1 MKGRGVIENEM
12 DRELEWA
19 ASRPTSRSGENKPT
33 LETPDCWEL
42 CLTTMEH
49 KFLSEYRHRWPGQ
62 GFLLNQDPSSGHG
75 HHTTGRALFTL
86 ISSMGLVWLDTGNV
100 NGTPSGR
107 GLSPTEC
114 LVCMGVLVNN
124 MKHGFPCFFLKVFFN
139 VCFCL
144 SFSFSHI
151 LPVGSIF
158 ETNNISVLILLQ
170 YLWLLCDLNH
180 EL

>member
-1 MKGRGVIENEM
+1 MFLIHSKAIILLPSSLRKRFWRGCTWDWRDVWFMDHPSMTGRGVIENEM

-107 GLSPTEC
+107 WLSPTEC

-124 MKHGFPCFFLKVFFN
+124 MKHGFPWFL
-139 VCFCL
+139 
-144 SFSFSHI
+144 
-151 LPVGSIF
+151 
-158 ETNNISVLILLQ
+158 
-170 YLWLLCDLNH
+170 
-180 EL
+180 